1 MSWRDKSACRDNA
14 DPDLWFPDDDT
25 PQDRIDQALN
35 VCARCPV
42 LGWCDKTLA
51 EYGIWGGKVREMGPS
66 EAEG

>member
-1 MSWRDKSACRDNA
+1 MSWRDKAACRGHL

-25 PQDRIDQALN
+25 PQDRIEEALS

-42 LGWCDKTLA
+42 MGRCDKTLA
-51 EYGIWGGKVREMGPS
+51 EYGIWGGKVRKRGLG